1 MEQPQIATT
10 QGPRNAGEDEL
21 DAAQKLAR
29 ALAEQLVHAHPPPGR
44 GDELRLAR
52 ALTLDIVDLIDEA
65 RGRRR
70 PGDQPG

>member
-1 MEQPQIATT
+1 MEQPQIAIT
-10 QGPRNAGEDEL
+10 QGPRSAGDDEL
-21 DAAQKLAR
+21 EAAQKLAR
-29 ALAEQLVHAHPPPGR
+29 ALAEQLAHARPLPGY

-52 ALTLDIVDLIDEA
+52 ALTLDIVDLLDEA